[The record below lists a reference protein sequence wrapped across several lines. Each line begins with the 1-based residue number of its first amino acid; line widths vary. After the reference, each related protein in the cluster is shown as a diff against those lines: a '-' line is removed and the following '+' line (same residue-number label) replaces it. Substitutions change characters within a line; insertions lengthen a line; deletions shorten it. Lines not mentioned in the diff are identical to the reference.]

1 MQEHHQEAPRRRGVK
16 PGAKRGQLARELC
29 GALLDDDVMLTAA
42 ETCRFFGGPTKPIS
56 TATLYRNA
64 GTRYPLPVRIGANAV
79 RWLRS
84 ECLAARQR
92 MIDQRGMA
100 P

>member
-1 MQEHHQEAPRRRGVK
+1 MHEHTSAPRRRGVR
-16 PGAKRGQLARELC
+16 PGSKRGERARYLS
-29 GALLDDDVMLTAA
+29 GPLLDDEVMLTTEEA
-42 ETCRFFGGPTKPIS
+42 CLLFGGPSRPIHP
-56 TATLYRNA
+56 ATLYRNA

-92 MIDQRGMA
+92 MIDERRVA
-100 P
+100 